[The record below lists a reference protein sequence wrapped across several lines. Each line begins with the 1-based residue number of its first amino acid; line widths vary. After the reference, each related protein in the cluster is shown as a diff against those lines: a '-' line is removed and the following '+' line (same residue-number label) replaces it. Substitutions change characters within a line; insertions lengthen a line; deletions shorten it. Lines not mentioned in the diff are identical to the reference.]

1 MMRSLFS
8 GVTALRNHQT
18 RMDVIG
24 NNIANV
30 NTIGFK
36 KSRVTFADAL
46 NQTTRGAAAPQGGRG
61 GTNPMQVGLGMNI
74 ATMETVFTPTSVQ
87 GTGKNSDLAV
97 DGDGFFLLNDGGTQY
112 YTRAGN
118 FDLDTEYNFYRTDN
132 GMKVMGY
139 MADAS
144 GNIDPS
150 KSPTEINI
158 KDKLQMPALA
168 TNRVSFNKN
177 LNSLQASSLPIQK
190 SIEIFDSKG
199 GKHNLLLTMKNVS
212 KAGDENHWI
221 VSARITTEDP
231 TTHKITTAT
240 GFIQGEIYFSSN
252 GMFKRFDVTNA
263 TDFSFPGLG
272 VNKMTAMPTG
282 SYSAGFTFPSTSNNS
297 AFYLDLHS
305 ITQFSSDTT
314 VDKLSQNGYA
324 DGALKTYAIDSA
336 GVLTGTFSN
345 GKSLA
350 LAQVCVTT
358 FSNPAGLIKAGSN
371 LYMRSNNSG
380 EPNTGQPAVGSR
392 GAITPGALE
401 MSNVD
406 LSQEFTDM
414 ITTQRGFQANSRI
427 ITVSDS
433 MLEELVNLK
442 R

>member
-36 KSRVTFADAL
+36 KSRVTFSDAL
-46 NQTTRGAAAPQGGRG
+46 NQTVRGAAAPQGGRG

-87 GTGKNSDLAV
+87 GTGKNSDLAI
-97 DGDGFFLLNDGGTQY
+97 DGDGFFLLDDGGSQY

-118 FDLDTEYNFYRTDN
+118 FDLDTEYNFIRTDN
-132 GMKVMGY
+132 GMRAMGY
-139 MADAS
+139 IADAS
-144 GNIDPS
+144 GKIDAS
-150 KSPTEINI
+150 KSPTAIHLR
-158 KDKLQMPALA
+158 DKLQMPALA

-212 KAGDENHWI
+212 NASDPNHWV

-231 TTHKITTAT
+231 TTHAITTAV
-240 GFIQGEIYFSSN
+240 GFITGSLYFSSN
-252 GMFKRFDVTNA
+252 GTFKQFSVTGRQ
-263 TDFSFPGLG
+263 DFSFPGLG
-272 VNKMTAMPTG
+272 VNVMTAMPTG
-282 SYSAGFTFPSTSNNS
+282 NYSAKYTFPTTQNDSR
-297 AFYLDLHS
+297 FYLDLHA
-305 ITQFSSDTT
+305 ITQFSSETT
-314 VDKLSQNGYA
+314 VDKLSQNGYQ

-336 GVLTGTFSN
+336 GVLTGTFTN
-345 GKSLA
+345 GKSMA
-350 LAQVCVTT
+350 LAQVSVTT
-358 FSNPAGLIKAGSN
+358 FSNPAGLLKTGSN
-371 LYMRSNNSG
+371 LYIKTNNSG
-380 EPNTGQPAVGSR
+380 EANTGQPAVGSR

-427 ITVSDS
+427 ISVSDS